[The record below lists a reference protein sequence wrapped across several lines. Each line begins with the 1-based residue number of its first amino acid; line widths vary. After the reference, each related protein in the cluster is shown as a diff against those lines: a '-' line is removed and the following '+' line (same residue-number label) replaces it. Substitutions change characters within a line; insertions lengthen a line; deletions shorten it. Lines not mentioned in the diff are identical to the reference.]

1 MKKILIF
8 QWFDCKDQTRRRE
21 LLECIHHNINL
32 GFDEVI
38 IFNDSVEPVVNAPH
52 VRNISTNSRISYL
65 DFINV
70 VKDPQNVGALVVLT
84 NSDIKL
90 DSKIL
95 QLAGLKNRILIALSR
110 YESNE
115 QLTECAFYSQDV
127 WVMTS
132 QPIHK
137 SIILQSNIPL
147 GIPGCDQ
154 RFAEIVFSAGFSVF
168 NPCLEIKNTHLHKN
182 VATHLDENRLFGSYL
197 FVIPCTYEDIRLA
210 RPNIVPRLVRPDR
223 KIYFP

>member
-8 QWFDCKDQTRRRE
+8 QWFDCKDLARRRE

-38 IFNDSVEPVVNAPH
+38 IFNDSVEPVINVPG
-52 VRNISTNSRISYL
+52 VQNIFTNSRISYL
-65 DFINV
+65 DFINIV
-70 VKDPQNVGALVVLT
+70 NDPKNFGALVVLT

-95 QLAGLKNRILIALSR
+95 QLVGLKNRILIALSR
-110 YESNE
+110 YESNG
-115 QLTECAFYSQDV
+115 QLTEFAFYSQDV

-132 QPIHK
+132 QPIHR
-137 SIILQSNIPL
+137 SIIYQCNIPL
-147 GIPGCDQ
+147 GVPGCDQ
-154 RFAEIVFSAGFSVF
+154 RFGEIIFSAGFSVF
-168 NPCLEIKNTHLHKN
+168 NPCLEIKNIHLHSN
-182 VATHLDENRLFGSYL
+182 VATHLDENRLFGTYL
-197 FVIPCTYEDIRLA
+197 FVNPCTYEDIRVS
-210 RPNIVPRLVRPDR
+210 RPNIVPRLISSDR